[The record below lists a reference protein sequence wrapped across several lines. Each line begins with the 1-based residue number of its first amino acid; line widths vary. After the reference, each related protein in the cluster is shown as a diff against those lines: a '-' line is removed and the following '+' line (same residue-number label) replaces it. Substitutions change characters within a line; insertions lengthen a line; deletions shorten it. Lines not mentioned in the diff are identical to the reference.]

1 MYRLELLCNYY
12 IDKFN
17 ITTLWLFS
25 FLRICGEPKL
35 YKWYKWVYYLGSY
48 LPLPYGAAHQS
59 VKR

>member
-25 FLRICGEPKL
+25 FLRSA
-35 YKWYKWVYYLGSY
+35 VNQNYLSDISGYTIWGSY